1 MGSVGSFRHD
11 WLYRQL
17 VHDGLA
23 DLGWIMIGWLPD
35 LFTFF
40 DDTWPLTPLW
50 NDFARWFN
58 QF

>member
-23 DLGWIMIGWLPD
+23 DLEWIMIGNVFDLPEVLSIYFPLVPTWN
-35 LFTFF
+35 LFVV
-40 DDTWPLTPLW
+40 
-50 NDFARWFN
+50 WFN